1 MGVHLLKSYPS
12 TKSAALGVCQLG
24 FMGGLFGPWR
34 GIESSKFRLLLL
46 LLLLLLD
53 EEFII
58 RGGEAVSFWLT

>member
-46 LLLLLLD
+46 LD
-53 EEFII
+53 EEFIM